1 MLPRGAIPRAVPD
14 DTASR
19 PASAFLRGDAWLR
32 DGVAPVAALAC
43 GLVCSLALFFIL
55 RSWERR
61 TAQVAVETAAAQRM
75 ELLHETLSS
84 SLEGLHALG
93 AFFQA
98 EPSPDRAHF
107 SRFVRDILARRPE
120 LHALSWTPR
129 VAAEERPAYEA
140 RARSDGFPE
149 FRFTD
154 IEPATGRIVPAAT
167 RAVHYPVYFIEPLGR
182 NAAALGYDLTPRLS
196 TLAAARDSGR
206 ATSTPPILLVQ
217 EPDNLPGF
225 IVYLP
230 LYETGSA
237 SATPRTAAERVARL
251 RGFVAAVFRVSK
263 LVDPSL
269 AHLPGLRV
277 SLHDATADQPIAYD
291 PPPADEAFPSRDLAP
306 VSRSL
311 PYAGREWR
319 VTFTPT
325 TAFAAGPGHWQSWLV
340 LAGGLTLTALLTAY
354 LAAGARARREAT
366 RANAALQAEVHERK
380 RAEESAATANHAKSD
395 FLAGLSHEIRTP
407 LNSILGY
414 AQILERDPDLPRRQR
429 DAVAALSASGRHLL
443 GLLNSILDLSKI
455 EAGRAEARR
464 DIFDL
469 RALVGELAEMFKP
482 RCAEKRIRL
491 RVLLPD
497 TLPPAVVGDEGLLRQ
512 VLINLLGNAVKFTP
526 RGEIVIR
533 LSPASD
539 GDKLAAAIDPDLWRF
554 DVIDT
559 GIGLAADERAGLFTP
574 FHQTAAGRRHG
585 GTGLGLALARRQI
598 ELMGGRIDVLPE
610 PEGGTRF
617 FFTLRLPASSAA
629 LAPVL
634 DTLPRFAPEVRV
646 RALVVDDNRD
656 NRAILARLLAE
667 IGCQVASAGSAAE
680 TRAIV
685 AAEPPDILFVDVRLE
700 DERTGPELV
709 AELRAAGFPLTTPV
723 VYHTATLLDASEREA
738 LRADGGDL
746 LAKPFRVE
754 DLCACLQRVPG
765 VRFEDTPEPAE
776 PPALDLA
783 AVRLPAELA
792 DRLSVAAELHS
803 TTVLKACLDE
813 LRQLG
818 GPAVPLADH
827 LRQLLRGYDLVSISR
842 ILAGL
847 AIAAP
852 ETASPDPIRS

>member
-1 MLPRGAIPRAVPD
+1 MPD

-19 PASAFLRGDAWLR
+19 PASALPRGGAWLR
-32 DGVAPVAALAC
+32 DGAAPAATLAC
-43 GLVCSLALFFIL
+43 GLLCSLALFLLL
-55 RSWERR
+55 RGWERR
-61 TAQVAVETAAAQRM
+61 SAQAAGETAAAQRM
-75 ELLHETLSS
+75 ELLHETLSN

-107 SRFVRDILARRPE
+107 SRFVRDILERRPE

-129 VAAEERPAYEA
+129 VTADERPDYETRA
-140 RARSDGFPE
+140 RADGFPN
-149 FRFTD
+149 FHFTD
-154 IEPATGRIVPAAT
+154 IDPATGRIVPAAA
-167 RAVHYPVYFIEPLGR
+167 RAVHYPVYFIEPLER
-182 NAAALGYDLTPRLS
+182 NAAALGYDLTPRLA
-196 TLAAARDSGR
+196 TLEAARDSGR
-206 ATSTPPILLVQ
+206 AVSTPPILLVQ
-217 EPDNLPGF
+217 EPENLPGF

-230 LYETGSA
+230 IYEDAPSSA
-237 SATPRTAAERVARL
+237 PAAPATNAERRARL

-263 LVDPSL
+263 LVEPSL
-269 AHLPGLRV
+269 ARLPGLRV
-277 SLHDATADQPIAYD
+277 ALHDATADLPIAYD
-291 PPPADEAFPSRDLAP
+291 PPPADEAPPSHDLAP
-306 VSRSL
+306 FSRSL

-325 TAFAAGPGHWQSWLV
+325 TAFAAGPGHWQSWTV
-340 LAGGLTLTALLTAY
+340 LAGGMALTVLLSAY
-354 LAAGARARREAT
+354 LAAGARSRREAV
-366 RANAALQAEVHERK
+366 RANTALQAEVRERK
-380 RAEESAATANHAKSD
+380 RAEESAAAANHAKSD

-455 EAGRAEARR
+455 EAGRAELRR
-464 DIFDL
+464 EIFDL

-497 TLPPAVVGDEGLLRQ
+497 ALPPAIVGDEGMLRQ

-526 RGEIVIR
+526 RGEVLIR
-533 LSPASD
+533 VS
-539 GDKLAAAIDPDLWRF
+539 AAAADVVANGTADLWCF
-554 DVIDT
+554 EVIDT

-634 DTLPRFAPEVRV
+634 ETLPCFAPEVRV
-646 RALVVDDNRD
+646 RALVVDDNHD

-685 AAEPPDILFVDVRLE
+685 AAEAPDILFVDVRLE

-709 AELRAAGFPLTTPV
+709 AELRATGLPSSLPV
-723 VYHTATLLDASEREA
+723 VYHTATLLDAAEREA

-847 AIAAP
+847 AVAAP
-852 ETASPDPIRS
+852 STETASVAPARP